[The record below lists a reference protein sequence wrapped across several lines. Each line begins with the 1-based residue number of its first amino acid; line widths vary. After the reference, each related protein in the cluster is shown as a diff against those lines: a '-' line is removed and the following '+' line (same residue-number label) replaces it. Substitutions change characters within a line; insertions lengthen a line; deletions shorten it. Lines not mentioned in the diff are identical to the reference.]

1 MLFLSPLFLHDFIFD
16 IHCFQ
21 GFNFNMKHGFLSKG
35 YLLLFLIIINKLK
48 SFQILTN
55 LFIFQGWVGVTI
67 VSVGM
72 YGAAVPPPV
81 SSSMHPSMEYNMTV
95 PVAMPQFDYG
105 VVNGP
110 SMDMVM
116 MGGNHSAPPLPLVHP
131 SQSYLPNTQGYNQYS
146 VTSQTYAPTP
156 LTSTYTPSYSAH
168 PNPGYMSMSQ
178 QMPAYDQMSMMNTS
192 PYISTM
198 QPQPHQVNSLS
209 YQTER
214 FPH

>member
-1 MLFLSPLFLHDFIFD
+1 
-16 IHCFQ
+16 
-21 GFNFNMKHGFLSKG
+21 
-35 YLLLFLIIINKLK
+35 
-48 SFQILTN
+48 
-55 LFIFQGWVGVTI
+55 
-67 VSVGM
+67 M

-168 PNPGYMSMSQ
+168 PNTGYMSMSQ